1 MISLLMRD
9 LTGFFSI
16 VVEGRKPFAAFQ
28 SRLEL
33 HCWRLVNSSFEGG
46 IIVRNYIHRTN
57 MQGISEADQS
67 V

>member
-1 MISLLMRD
+1 MVSLLMRD
-9 LTGFFSI
+9 LIGFFPI

-33 HCWRLVNSSFEGG
+33 HCWGLVSSFEGG
-46 IIVRNYIHRTN
+46 IIVRNYTHRTN